1 MKPHLA
7 LFLVAGSLFA
17 TAIQAA
23 PPGPDVQ
30 FTAHGVVARGVSP
43 NAQVVFFGVGSI
55 PFPARYLRRIVRWH
69 QVVSDHGADGSV
81 TFDLGQ
87 DMPPESV
94 WVVADLTNGQYTL
107 VRPTGATGHVPIRG
121 GSALRQ
127 HGNTSD
133 TFAFNRRNLDLL
145 YIHPG
150 HGAWAWTALAG
161 SPGNAEVSE
170 TVTSVSATTGT
181 PLAGSDKL
189 ASFVPGGILVAVD
202 NHTLEVQITRVSGS
216 GGLQ

>member
-17 TAIQAA
+17 IAIQAA

-30 FTAHGVVARGVSP
+30 FTARAVVARGVSP

-55 PFPARYLRRIVRWH
+55 PLPSRYTRRIVRWH
-69 QVVSDHGADGSV
+69 QVVSDHAADGSV

-87 DMPPESV
+87 ELPAQSV

-107 VRPTGATGHVPIRG
+107 VRPAGAWGHLPIRG

-127 HGNTSD
+127 HGNTAD
-133 TFAFNRRNLDLL
+133 TFAFNRRGLDLL

-150 HGAWAWTALAG
+150 DGAWAWTAFAG
-161 SPGNAEVSE
+161 GPGNAEESE
-170 TVTSVSATTGT
+170 TVTSVLAVTGT
-181 PLAGSDKL
+181 PLASKDKL
-189 ASFVPGGILVAVD
+189 SSFAPGGILIAVD
-202 NHTLEVQITRVSGS
+202 NRTLEVQATRVTGS
-216 GGLQ
+216 GDLQ